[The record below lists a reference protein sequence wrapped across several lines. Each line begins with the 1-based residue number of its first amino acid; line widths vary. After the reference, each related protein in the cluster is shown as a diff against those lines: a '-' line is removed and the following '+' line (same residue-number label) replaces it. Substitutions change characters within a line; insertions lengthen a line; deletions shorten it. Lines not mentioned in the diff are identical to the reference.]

1 MRRTLCSIWAALA
14 VAVGLSAAPAVA
26 RAETPEV
33 IASVA
38 VTRDGERWTVDYD
51 LALGRPAFAFVVS
64 ALSREGRRPWRP
76 GRWTVTTPGVEIARI
91 GNYDVLKSTDGR
103 DLPRRIRILM
113 RPLGGDLE
121 AEYAPSLVFTDG
133 AVALFSEQFD
143 LIPLEAAEAA
153 RGLPT
158 DLNGVEL
165 PGGLTQVTWRD
176 RAGPVLFRGERQVSV
191 TATDA
196 ETYVLFGRA
205 DLAQGK
211 AIATVVDPNL
221 PVWLRDELEG
231 FTPQVMD
238 YYAAHVGPRRGERPT
253 VMVSWSGP
261 TDNRSSMAGSVLP
274 NLIVIDFEGE
284 GILDASPEVL
294 ARARWFLGHEA
305 AHFWLGS
312 QGLRYEVARDAWITE
327 GGADLMAV
335 RALSAMDPAYDA
347 REELQREV
355 DDCIDLTTGKSMV
368 TAGERGEL
376 RTNYACG
383 AVFWLVMEAVAE
395 KDVFGVLADLI
406 ADNPDGVL
414 TRQEWLD
421 HLDLVSND
429 MSLSYDLDRL
439 LDHGAADPAIL
450 IGSLFRRAGVD
461 FQMVAGQPE
470 LN

>member
-1 MRRTLCSIWAALA
+1 MRRILTVLIAAWLIGPPALA
-14 VAVGLSAAPAVA
+14 QDQTPDTIA
-26 RAETPEV
+26 R
-33 IASVA
+33 VA
-38 VTRDGERWTVDYD
+38 VTRDGARWTADYD
-51 LALGRPAFAFVVS
+51 LALRRPAFAFVVS
-64 ALSREGRRPWRP
+64 ALLREGRRPWRP
-76 GRWTVTTPGVEIARI
+76 DRWTVQTPGVEIVRI

-103 DLPRRIRILM
+103 DLPRRIRIAM
-113 RPLGGDLE
+113 RPMGGDLE

-143 LIPLEAAEAA
+143 LIPLDSAQAA
-153 RGLPT
+153 RDLPA
-158 DLNGVEL
+158 DLSGVEL
-165 PGGLTQVTWRD
+165 PGGLTEATWRD
-176 RAGPVLFRGERQVSV
+176 RAGPVLFQGARRASV
-191 TATDA
+191 TAADA
-196 ETYVLFGRA
+196 ETYVLFGRTG
-205 DLAQGK
+205 LSQGA

-221 PVWLRDELEG
+221 PAWLKEELER

-253 VMVSWSGP
+253 VMVSWTGP
-261 TDNRSSMAGSVLP
+261 TDNLSSMAGSVLP

-284 GILDASPEVL
+284 GVLEPSPEVL
-294 ARARWFLGHEA
+294 ARARWFFGHES

-327 GGADLMAV
+327 GGADVMAV
-335 RALSAMDPAYDA
+335 RALAALDPAYDA

-355 DDCIDLTTGKSMV
+355 DDCIDLTTGKSVV
-368 TAGERGEL
+368 TAAGRGEL

-395 KDVFGVLADLI
+395 KDVFGVLSDLI
-406 ADNPDGVL
+406 ADNPEGVL

-429 MSLSYDLDRL
+429 RSLSYDIDRL
-439 LDHGAADPAIL
+439 LDQGAADPAIL
-450 IGSLFRRAGVD
+450 IASLLRRAGVD

-470 LN
+470 LD

>member
-1 MRRTLCSIWAALA
+1 MRRILTVLITAVCLAA
-14 VAVGLSAAPAVA
+14 SPAVA
-26 RAETPEV
+26 RQETPDT
-33 IASVA
+33 IARVA
-38 VTRDGERWTVDYD
+38 VTRDGDRWTADYD

-64 ALSREGRRPWRP
+64 ALLREGRKPWRP
-76 GRWTVTTPGVEIARI
+76 DRWTVLTPGVEIARI
-91 GNYDVLKSTDGR
+91 GDYDVLKSTDGR
-103 DLPRRIRILM
+103 DLPRRIRMVM
-113 RPLGGDLE
+113 RPVGGDLE
-121 AEYAPSLVFTDG
+121 AEYAPSLVFSDG

-143 LIPLEAAEAA
+143 LIPLTAAEAA
-153 RGLPT
+153 RDLPA

-165 PGGLTQVTWRD
+165 PGGLTEATWRD
-176 RAGPVLFRGERQVSV
+176 RAGPVLFRGERRASV
-191 TATDA
+191 TAADA
-196 ETYVLFGRA
+196 ETYVLFGGA
-205 DLAQGK
+205 GLSQGE
-211 AIATVVDPNL
+211 AIATVVDPSL
-221 PVWLRDELEG
+221 PAWLRDELER

-253 VMVSWSGP
+253 VMVSWAGP
-261 TDNRSSMAGSVLP
+261 TENLSSMAGSVLP

-284 GILDASPEVL
+284 GVLDPSPEVL
-294 ARARWFLGHEA
+294 ARARWFFGHES

-327 GGADLMAV
+327 GGADVMAV
-335 RALSAMDPAYDA
+335 RALTALDPAYDA

-355 DDCIDLTTGKSMV
+355 DDCIDLTTGKSVV
-368 TAGERGEL
+368 TAAGRGEL

-395 KDVFGVLADLI
+395 KDVFGVLSDLI
-406 ADNPDGVL
+406 ADNPEGVL

-429 MSLSYDLDRL
+429 RSLSYDIDRL

-450 IGSLFRRAGVD
+450 IASLFARAGVA

-470 LN
+470 LD